1 VSEVLLDYDRL
12 GWLRAALLGFTGLVA
27 AFLLLPVV
35 FIVLLSFG
43 SSRWLAFPPPGWTL
57 KWYEELVADPAWLDA
72 AMTSMRIAAMAAVLA
87 VVVGLF
93 ASFALVRGEFRGRD
107 VLRGLLLTPMI
118 LPVVVFAV
126 AIYAFFLRLGLGGTT
141 IGFVIA
147 HTVLALPF
155 AVIPIATALE
165 GFDKT
170 IEDAAIVCG
179 ASPLEAKLRVTL
191 PSIKIGIFSAAIFA
205 FLASWDEVVV
215 AIFMASPTLQTLPV
229 KIWGSLRQDLS
240 PVIAAASS
248 LLVLLTLFLMIATA
262 FIRRRFSK

>member
-1 VSEVLLDYDRL
+1 MLLDYDRL
-12 GWLRAALLGFTGLVA
+12 GWLKGPLLAFTALVA

-57 KWYEELVADPAWLDA
+57 KWYQELFADPSWIEA
-72 AMTSMRIAAMAAVLA
+72 ALTSARIATMTTILA
-87 VVVGLF
+87 VAIGLL
-93 ASFALVRGEFRGRD
+93 ASFELVRGQFRGRE
-107 VLRGLLLTPMI
+107 VLRGLLLTPMV
-118 LPVVVFAV
+118 LPVVVFAI

-141 IGFVIA
+141 VGFVVA

-155 AVIPIATALE
+155 AIIPIATALE
-165 GFDKT
+165 GFDKS

-179 ASPLEAKLRVTL
+179 ASPLQAKIRITL
-191 PSIKIGIFSAAIFA
+191 PSIRIGIFSAAIFS
-205 FLASWDEVVV
+205 FLASWDEVVA

-229 KIWGSLRQDLS
+229 KIWGSLRSDLT

-248 LLVLLTLFLMIATA
+248 LLVALTLALMIVTA
-262 FIRRRFSK
+262 LLRRKLQT